1 MEKYS
6 AYRTEDFL
14 SDERFLDWV
23 LSPSETSNEY
33 WQTVFILHPSCETKA
48 DEARKILSALR
59 IKPGEA
65 MPQDMYKQIMTHLQT
80 HLDETIPTNKS
91 NHLIWPW
98 KTYLATACII
108 ICCITAFFF
117 FQTSTDSVSGDL
129 VIEQAGTLT
138 DRQQRLTKVTNTANK
153 SLLLLLPDT
162 STVVLEANA
171 YVVYSEE
178 TFALNREIYLGGEAF
193 FEVTSN
199 KNTPFSVKTDYLITQ
214 VLGTSF
220 RIKAAETLAKSKVSV
235 QSGVVKVYKK
245 TQTDSAT
252 ETEMPVYLTANQ
264 EIIYSESEL
273 QQPSSPLTPNDVPSP
288 TFDEHFKSTPLKT
301 VLKALSDQYHVD
313 ISVADSVLETRTIT
327 ASLREMHL
335 FEKLDLISRAAE
347 ITYRIVDGRI
357 VFTQLSRDN

>member
-80 HLDETIPTNKS
+80 RLDESIPTNKS

-98 KTYLATACII
+98 KTYLATACIV
-108 ICCITAFFF
+108 ICCVTAFFF
-117 FQTSTDSVSGDL
+117 FQTSTDSVTGDL
-129 VIEQAGTLT
+129 VIEQTGTLT

-178 TFALNREIYLGGEAF
+178 TFALNREIYLCGEAF

-199 KNTPFSVKTDYLITQ
+199 KNTPFLVKTDYLITQ

-220 RIKAAETLAKSKVSV
+220 RIKAAKTLAKSKVSV

-245 TQTDSAT
+245 TKTDSAAEPGT
-252 ETEMPVYLTANQ
+252 PVYLVANQ
-264 EIIYSESEL
+264 EIDYSERTKEQASATFAPTAVAM
-273 QQPSSPLTPNDVPSP
+273 PSYQ
-288 TFDEHFKSTPLKT
+288 EEFKSTPLKS
-301 VLKALSDQYHVD
+301 VLNTISDQYHVD
-313 ISVADSVLETRTIT
+313 ISIVDSVLEARTIT
-327 ASLREMHL
+327 ASLQDMHL
-335 FEKLDLISRAAE
+335 FEKLDLISKAAE
-347 ITYRIVDGRI
+347 ASYRIVDGRI
-357 VFTQLSRDN
+357 VFDRSHDN

>member
-6 AYRTEDFL
+6 TYGTEDFL
-14 SDERFLDWV
+14 TDEHFLDWI
-23 LSPSETSNEY
+23 LAPSETSNEY
-33 WQTVFILHPSCETKA
+33 WKAVFILYPACESKA
-48 DEARKILSALR
+48 DEAKKIISALR
-59 IKPGEA
+59 IRPGKT
-65 MPQDMYKQIMTHLQT
+65 MPADMRRQIVAHL
-80 HLDETIPTNKS
+80 HANADETVAASKR
-91 NHLIWPW
+91 NHFIRSW
-98 KTYLATACII
+98 KRYLATACVLA
-108 ICCITAFFF
+108 CCATAFFF
-117 FQTSTDSVSGDL
+117 YRTPSHPTTGKL
-129 VIEQAGTLT
+129 IIERAEVATAKE
-138 DRQQRLTKVTNTANK
+138 TKITNTADK
-153 SLLLLLPDT
+153 PLLVLLPDT
-162 STVVLEANA
+162 STVILEANA
-171 YVVYSEE
+171 YIVYNEQ
-178 TFALNREIYLGGEAF
+178 TFIENREIYLRGEAF
-193 FEVTSN
+193 FEVVSE
-199 KNTPFSVKTDYLITQ
+199 KDHSFRVKTDYLTTT

-220 RIKAAETLAKSKVSV
+220 RVKAAETLAKSKVTV
-235 QSGVVKVYKK
+235 QSGMVEVRKK
-245 TQTDSAT
+245 TETDSTT

-264 EIIYSESEL
+264 EIIYSKSEL